1 MSRHLEKVSAKSSTP
16 QKSQLQIKMKSK
28 NMQSLPYSNRISP
41 WLTAFGP
48 LPWQV
53 KQSLSALCQ
62 LQPATYA
69 GQIMLVYGIYFQIY
83 GFYFTANSM
92 QI

>member
-69 GQIMLVYGIYFQIY
+69 GQILLTLAKFC
-83 GFYFTANSM
+83 
-92 QI
+92 